1 MNSHKELGIDLSVE
15 YQFVD
20 EVKAPK
26 LVQQGKKTQEE
37 EKKGLDSTSQP
48 LIYYAVIKLEREIF
62 THPQSLLIA
71 SKLDKDIT
79 VKQCRLAFYGQAID
93 LTQD

>member
-37 EKKGLDSTSQP
+37 EKKG
-48 LIYYAVIKLEREIF
+48 
-62 THPQSLLIA
+62 
-71 SKLDKDIT
+71 
-79 VKQCRLAFYGQAID
+79 
-93 LTQD
+93 